1 MHVGS
6 SPLARGTLEHRPHI
20 KAAPGLIP
28 ARAGNTSF
36 PNDGAGIPWAHPR
49 SRGEHE
55 PCLCTQGS
63 RRGSSPLA
71 RGTRS
76 RPATPTSKSG
86 LIPARAGNTLTP
98 PSCSSPKRAHP
109 RSRGEH
115 DSYGDKVI
123 KGAGSSPL
131 ARGTR
136 HRRHQSP
143 ESNGLI
149 PARAGNTLSV
159 ACRSYLSRAHPRSR
173 GEHAAT
179 LFSVGSRSGS
189 SPLARG
195 TPGVDAACLVI
206 VGLIP
211 ARAGNTNFLEI
222 PAASP
227 WAHPRSRGEHIHDDR
242 RRINSLG
249 SSPLAR
255 GTLVTHLCDNPLCG
269 LIPAR
274 AGNTARL

>member
-86 LIPARAGNTLTP
+86 LIPARAGNTWCWYTEAP
-98 PSCSSPKRAHP
+98 VTGAHP

-115 DSYGDKVI
+115 VVLVHGGSGDW
-123 KGAGSSPL
+123 
-131 ARGTR
+131 
-136 HRRHQSP
+136 
-143 ESNGLI
+143 
-149 PARAGNTLSV
+149 
-159 ACRSYLSRAHPRSR
+159 
-173 GEHAAT
+173 
-179 LFSVGSRSGS
+179 GS

-195 TPGVDAACLVI
+195 TPLIPAHQAAA

-211 ARAGNTNFLEI
+211 ARAGNTGAST
-222 PAASP
+222 AALCASTI
-227 WAHPRSRGEHIHDDR
+227 S
-242 RRINSLG
+242 G

-255 GTLVTHLCDNPLCG
+255 GTRG
-269 LIPAR
+269 
-274 AGNTARL
+274 AGTRRLR

>member
-86 LIPARAGNTLTP
+86 LIPARAGNTWCWYTEAP
-98 PSCSSPKRAHP
+98 VTGAHP

-115 DSYGDKVI
+115 MALSA
-123 KGAGSSPL
+123 GA
-131 ARGTR
+131 
-136 HRRHQSP
+136 RR
-143 ESNGLI
+143 
-149 PARAGNTLSV
+149 V
-159 ACRSYLSRAHPRSR
+159 
-173 GEHAAT
+173 
-179 LFSVGSRSGS
+179 SGS

-195 TPGVDAACLVI
+195 TPGADELI
-206 VGLIP
+206 TPLNGLIP
-211 ARAGNTNFLEI
+211 ARAGNTRW
-222 PAASP
+222 SP
-227 WAHPRSRGEHIHDDR
+227 TRTMSSWAHPRSRGEHSGHE
-242 RRINSLG
+242 SVGCHLEG

-255 GTLVTHLCDNPLCG
+255 GTRELVHDQKVQAG

-274 AGNTARL
+274 AGNTC

>member
-1 MHVGS
+1 M
-6 SPLARGTLEHRPHI
+6 
-20 KAAPGLIP
+20 
-28 ARAGNTSF
+28 
-36 PNDGAGIPWAHPR
+36 AHPR
-49 SRGEHE
+49 SRGEHLTSIVTR
-55 PCLCTQGS
+55 PR

-71 RGTRS
+71 RGTRPS
-76 RPATPTSKSG
+76 TSTPQNPTG
-86 LIPARAGNTLTP
+86 LIPARAGNTME
-98 PSCSSPKRAHP
+98 RGHVHP
-109 RSRGEH
+109 EH
-115 DSYGDKVI
+115 G
-123 KGAGSSPL
+123 
-131 ARGTR
+131 
-136 HRRHQSP
+136 
-143 ESNGLI
+143 
-149 PARAGNTLSV
+149 
-159 ACRSYLSRAHPRSR
+159 AHPRSR

-274 AGNTARL
+274 AGNTEPPITRKSRRRAHPRSRGEHWCLELEPVE

>member
-86 LIPARAGNTLTP
+86 LIPARAGNTVLRSSSPHRVGAHPRSRGEHTRIVTLHALATGSSPLARGTLVDVVIRCAQAGLIPARAGNTLTP

-123 KGAGSSPL
+123 KGADSSPL

-149 PARAGNTLSV
+149 PARAGNTRRV
-159 ACRSYLSRAHPRSR
+159 PPWRAGGRCRGAHPRSR
-173 GEHAAT
+173 GEH
-179 LFSVGSRSGS
+179 GG
-189 SPLARG
+189 
-195 TPGVDAACLVI
+195 
-206 VGLIP
+206 
-211 ARAGNTNFLEI
+211 
-222 PAASP
+222 
-227 WAHPRSRGEHIHDDR
+227 
-242 RRINSLG
+242 
-249 SSPLAR
+249 
-255 GTLVTHLCDNPLCG
+255 
-269 LIPAR
+269 
-274 AGNTARL
+274 

>member
-86 LIPARAGNTLTP
+86 LIPARAGNTWCWYTEAP
-98 PSCSSPKRAHP
+98 VTGAHP

-115 DSYGDKVI
+115 VVLVHGGSGDW
-123 KGAGSSPL
+123 
-131 ARGTR
+131 
-136 HRRHQSP
+136 
-143 ESNGLI
+143 
-149 PARAGNTLSV
+149 
-159 ACRSYLSRAHPRSR
+159 
-173 GEHAAT
+173 
-179 LFSVGSRSGS
+179 GS

-195 TPGVDAACLVI
+195 TPLIPAHQAAA

-211 ARAGNTNFLEI
+211 ARAGNTIFSRFSTV
-222 PAASP
+222 PA
-227 WAHPRSRGEHIHDDR
+227 WAHPRSRGEHGRSHPHPQTR
-242 RRINSLG
+242 KG

-255 GTLVTHLCDNPLCG
+255 GTRFCGRLPRTGWG

-274 AGNTARL
+274 AGNTPVLSPCTHSQRAHPRSRGEH